1 MSEAL
6 HFKSPADVHAATG
19 QEICVTD
26 WLEITQERIDT
37 FAAATGDYQWI
48 HVDRERAA
56 RESPYG
62 RPIAHGFLTLSLL
75 GLWFE
80 DYMMAALPFYDMGLN
95 YGLNRVR
102 FTQAVA
108 VGSRVRAR
116 MRLARV
122 EDIPA
127 GLQLTYA
134 VTIEIEGNAR
144 PACVIE
150 SVVRRLSRAA
160 VEAQQRAS

>member
-6 HFKSPADVHAATG
+6 HFRSPADVHAATG
-19 QEICVTD
+19 QEVCVTD
-26 WLEITQERIDT
+26 WLEITQQRIDT

-48 HVDRERAA
+48 HVDAERAA

-62 RPIAHGFLTLSLL
+62 RTIAHGFLTLSLL

-102 FTQAVA
+102 FTNPVA

-116 MRLARV
+116 LRLDKV
-122 EDIPA
+122 EETPP
-127 GLQLTYA
+127 
-134 VTIEIEGNAR
+134 R
-144 PACVIE
+144 PPH
-150 SVVRRLSRAA
+150 
-160 VEAQQRAS
+160 